1 MDHHIQKVIAVMPS
15 WATHPVA
22 GICTLIGL
30 ETKEDVARF
39 HKKTDRKRIV
49 ESRCNFYSPKCSARP
64 AGLLRHPLTRK
75 SPTLRASG

>member
-30 ETKEDVARF
+30 ETKEDVVWLF
-39 HKKTDRKRIV
+39 TV
-49 ESRCNFYSPKCSARP
+49 M
-64 AGLLRHPLTRK
+64 GLLFYAIYWVLKCWAKLMKNIRGDF
-75 SPTLRASG
+75 SDE